1 MCGVSCLCHVC
12 MVFSRIRVYICSV
25 KGKKWWLGFIAQ
37 QGKAHTHTHEGQQQ
51 QQQTQTHNSNNPSN
65 HGSLGARPIKKI
77 HTQPQDKQK
86 RWTISKNKKY
96 AFYAPVCLSVSHITH
111 NTHTNYWHMHP
122 AKRDYSIKNFT
133 AARRIRRR
141 RQTFPTLA
149 AHICNMQM
157 K

>member
-51 QQQTQTHNSNNPSN
+51 QQQTQTHSNNPSN

-111 NTHTNYWHMHP
+111 TQIIGTCTQQKGIIRSKISRP
-122 AKRDYSIKNFT
+122 RGE
-133 AARRIRRR
+133 IRRR